1 MRQKNAPH
9 AAEEKVE
16 GQRMKHFALARVAS
30 WWPQASRHP
39 ITLLSLPLHKL
50 SSHVKY
56 VLMDVNLITQR
67 TQLLGKS
74 PYDLKVGQS
83 GSPSLWFFYLFL
95 RQLSG
100 LFTFPIIS
108 QPLTDPPPQKKDNMS
123 SKRRA
128 GQTVPKCSGPGCLHL
143 KSSSAISD
151 HQHFLTS
158 SSNSSSTANSFCRLH
173 A

>member
-9 AAEEKVE
+9 VAEEKVE
-16 GQRMKHFALARVAS
+16 GQRMKHFALAQAAS

-108 QPLTDPPPQKKDNMS
+108 QPLTDPPPKKDNMS

-128 GQTVPKCSGPGCLHL
+128 GQTVPKCSGPGGLHL